1 MPITIL
7 YGLPDNGLADIHAL
21 NNGRGLS
28 LIVSGTVGI
37 DAVLPKQRF
46 EATKVYLDGC
56 GTSSVETGP
65 GPLLNHIGDP
75 DSCSKSLALISEIA
89 ARIPRPCFNHPAAV
103 ARTTRDKVSE
113 LLAGIENLDAPKTI
127 RIAPMAPEQL
137 RDVVEAA
144 GMTFPVLVRVA
155 GAHLG
160 LDLVLVESPKS
171 SGEILKLS
179 RNARSLY
186 VTEFRKVSSPDGHYR
201 KWRIVVVG
209 EEIFILHNVV
219 GKEWNVHAASRTP
232 ESFEEERQVI
242 ESFETKLA
250 PRLRPMFLE
259 IACRLD
265 MDYFGVDCHIGNDGR
280 VTLFEANACMM
291 ILQNRHPPPNLW
303 DAPIAKIKEAVFDL
317 LATPQRWRDYSR
329 VSGLLSSPK

>member
-1 MPITIL
+1 MPITVL
-7 YGLPDNGLADIHAL
+7 YGLPDDGLADIHAL

-46 EATKVYLDGC
+46 EATKIYLDAS
-56 GTSSVETGP
+56 GTSSVEAGP

-103 ARTTRDKVSE
+103 ARTTRDKVSK
-113 LLAGIENLDAPKTI
+113 LLGGIENLDAPKTI
-127 RIAPMAPEQL
+127 RIAPIAPERLQ
-137 RDVVEAA
+137 DAVEAA
-144 GMTFPVLVRVA
+144 GMNFPILVRVA

-160 LDLVLVESPKS
+160 LDLVLVESPEA

-186 VTEFRKVSSPDGHYR
+186 VTEFRKVSSPDGCYR

-209 EEIFILHNVV
+209 KEIFILHNVI

-232 ESFEEERQVI
+232 ESFEEERQSI
-242 ESFETKLA
+242 DSFETKLA

-259 IACRLD
+259 IARRLD
-265 MDYFGVDCHIGNDGR
+265 MDYFGVDCHIANDGR

-291 ILQNRHPPPNLW
+291 ILQNRHPSPNLW
-303 DAPIAKIKEAVFDL
+303 DKPIAKIKEAVFDL
-317 LATPQRWRDYSR
+317 LATPRRWRDYNR
-329 VSGLLSSPK
+329 VSGIPSSPT